1 MVHVKKLNLKIPL
14 QNNFYKFPFNNRL
27 INYPC
32 SRHVQILL
40 KHENRICVSSLII
53 NRAKQKWGTKLG

>member
-14 QNNFYKFPFNNRL
+14 QNNFYKFSFNNRL

-40 KHENRICVSSLII
+40 ERENRICVEF
-53 NRAKQKWGTKLG
+53 NNK